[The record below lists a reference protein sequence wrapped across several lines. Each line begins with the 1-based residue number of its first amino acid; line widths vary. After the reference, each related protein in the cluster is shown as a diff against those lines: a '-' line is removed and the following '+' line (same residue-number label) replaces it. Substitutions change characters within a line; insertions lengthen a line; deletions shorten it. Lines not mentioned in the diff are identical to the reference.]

1 MMGKI
6 LPILLAL
13 IGLGAGV
20 GGGILLRPV
29 PEDIAME
36 NPCGD
41 PIDHEKPKPKKE
53 NPEEKEIYD
62 YVKLNNQF
70 VIPVVSSEKITALV
84 VISLSLE
91 VTLGQSQAVYQLDP
105 KIRDTFLQ
113 VLFDHANTGGFS
125 GDFTNSD
132 RMDNLRVALLEV
144 AKKLL
149 GDVVSDVLITD
160 VVRQDA

>member
-1 MMGKI
+1 MGKI
-6 LPILLAL
+6 IPIVLAL

-20 GGGILLRPV
+20 GGGVLLRPD
-29 PEDIAME
+29 PENVSLE

-41 PIDHEKPKPKKE
+41 PVDHENSNQKKE
-53 NPEEKEIYD
+53 KGEDTETYD

-70 VIPVVSSEKITALV
+70 VIPVVSSEKITSLV

-91 VTLGQSQAVYQLDP
+91 VTLGQSEAVYHIEP
-105 KIRDTFLQ
+105 KIRDVFLQ

-125 GDFTNSD
+125 GDFTNSG
-132 RMDNLRVALLEV
+132 RMDSLRLALRETAQHLM
-144 AKKLL
+144 